1 MAQGYLA
8 ALQYVASTL
17 RCSHAL
23 QDHLPLRFQQ
33 DYRVWRW
40 HARHY
45 WYLRTAIKPPYYE
58 RFYGSLCS
66 VIINTEPAIIEVTP
80 EFLKLVYR
88 IGNCFP

>member
-58 RFYGSLCS
+58 
-66 VIINTEPAIIEVTP
+66 
-80 EFLKLVYR
+80 
-88 IGNCFP
+88 